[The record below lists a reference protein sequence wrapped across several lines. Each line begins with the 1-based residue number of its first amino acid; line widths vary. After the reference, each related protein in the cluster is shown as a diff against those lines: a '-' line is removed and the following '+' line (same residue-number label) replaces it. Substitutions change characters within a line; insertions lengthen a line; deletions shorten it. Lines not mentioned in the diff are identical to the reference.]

1 MIDMGVM
8 YKNTQWAQE
17 MRVPLGTLNRYFPPL
32 SVFSAH
38 RRDFEKNERSTRLEG
53 ENLQRWKL
61 TRKRDDRMLKRRI
74 LSAKRSLKQA
84 DIYSALRI
92 AGVDHIKRTRW
103 WQTLSTRTDTRAS
116 PDDAPMQGK
125 LYAVA
130 CSLEHEDLLRA
141 NDASVLLD
149 VPGLDVLDDGMPLY
163 VHELNAEAPGL
174 SYKCIAAC
182 DVAWSAV
189 RRDGM
194 TAWVMLDETATPV

>member
-1 MIDMGVM
+1 
-8 YKNTQWAQE
+8 

-38 RRDFEKNERSTRLEG
+38 RRDFEKHERRRRLEG
-53 ENLQRWKL
+53 ENLERWRQ
-61 TRKRDDRMLKRRI
+61 TRKRDDRMRKRRI
-74 LSAKRSLKQA
+74 LSTKRELEQA

-92 AGVDHIKRTRW
+92 AGVDNIKRTRW
-103 WQTLSTRTDTRAS
+103 WQTLSTRTDTRAL
-116 PDDAPMQGK
+116 PDDASVQGE

-149 VPGLDVLDDGMPLY
+149 APGLDVLGDDAPLF

-174 SYKCIAAC
+174 SYKCIARY
-182 DVAWSAV
+182 DVVWSAV

>member
-1 MIDMGVM
+1 M
-8 YKNTQWAQE
+8 YKNTQYAQE

-38 RRDFEKNERSTRLEG
+38 RRDFEKQERTTRLAG
-53 ENLQRWKL
+53 ENLERWRQ
-61 TRKRDDRMLKRRI
+61 TRERDNRMLKRRI
-74 LSAKRSLKQA
+74 LSAKRNLEQA

-92 AGVDHIKRTRW
+92 AGVDNIKRTRW
-103 WQTLSTRTDTRAS
+103 WQTLSTRTDTRAL
-116 PDDAPMQGK
+116 PDDASLQGE

-149 VPGLDVLDDGMPLY
+149 APGLDVLDDGMPLF
-163 VHELNAEAPGL
+163 VHELSAEAPGL
-174 SYKCIAAC
+174 SYRCIAAY
-182 DVAWSAV
+182 DVVWSAV

>member
-1 MIDMGVM
+1 
-8 YKNTQWAQE
+8 

-38 RRDFEKNERSTRLEG
+38 RRDFEKSERSTRLGG
-53 ENLQRWKL
+53 ENLQRWQL

-74 LSAKRSLKQA
+74 LSAKRNLEQA

-92 AGVDHIKRTRW
+92 AGVDNIKRTRW

-116 PDDAPMQGK
+116 PDDAPMQGR

-141 NDASVLLD
+141 NDTSALLD
-149 VPGLDVLDDGMPLY
+149 APGLDVLGDRMPLY
-163 VHELNAEAPGL
+163 VHEINARAPGL
-174 SYKCIAAC
+174 SYKCIAVY
-182 DVAWSAV
+182 DVLWSAV

-194 TAWVMLDETATPV
+194 TAWVMLDDTATPV